1 MSRAVKPLVEDVRPA
16 DYFSQKN
23 CALQYS
29 VMLDKA
35 GTPKRKRTSEGA
47 PEAGGLTSS
56 CCVCTSNLLLP
67 LFYTVLVETAEQQ
80 IVRQLT
86 EKRIIELNESLLQTK
101 DQYQ

>member
-29 VMLDKA
+29 SMLDKA

-47 PEAGGLTSS
+47 PEIGEIINTAH
-56 CCVCTSNLLLP
+56 
-67 LFYTVLVETAEQQ
+67 LVEKT
-80 IVRQLT
+80 LFC
-86 EKRIIELNESLLQTK
+86 NNMYS
-101 DQYQ
+101 